1 MNESLA
7 RRVGRLVSGSLNAL
21 VSAVET
27 AAPESVMEQAIREI
41 DAAID
46 EVRAELGQQIAQKHV
61 TSKRLMEENTRHEA
75 LAEQL
80 ELAVA
85 QGRDELAEAGIAE
98 QMDIEARL
106 PVLEATIADCLAREK
121 ELDAYVQAL
130 QAKRRDMR
138 GELQAFQRQQAER
151 QVTAQAAMPAG
162 SAPLERRAERASAAF
177 ERVLGAASGL
187 PVREAS
193 GNARQLAELEEL
205 ARRNR
210 VAERLAALKAVSPK
224 TPS

>member
-1 MNESLA
+1 MNENLA

-21 VSAVET
+21 VSAVEN
-27 AAPESVMEQAIREI
+27 AAPEAVMEQAIREI
-41 DAAID
+41 DAVID
-46 EVRAELGQQIAQKHV
+46 EVRAELGQQLAQKHV
-61 TSKRLMEENTRHEA
+61 TSKRLMEENARHEN
-75 LAEQL
+75 LAGQL

-85 QGRDELAEAGIAE
+85 EGRDDLAEAGIAE

-121 ELDAYVQAL
+121 ELEAYVQAL

-138 GELQAFQRQQAER
+138 AELQAFQKQQAER
-151 QVTAQAAMPAG
+151 QAPAQPGMPAG
-162 SAPLERRAERASAAF
+162 TAPAERRADQAGAAF

-187 PVREAS
+187 PPREAS
-193 GNARQLAELEEL
+193 GNGRQLAELEEL

-210 VAERLAALKAVSPK
+210 VAERLAAMKAAGQDGK
-224 TPS
+224 A